1 VTPDEIPEQ
10 SASHHQLLVSSRSS
24 RTSDR
29 FDAIVVPTNR
39 PVESLTACM
48 ALAREAD
55 VPLIVIC
62 SKLVN
67 QGEVKDMAA
76 AEGVQ
81 AYAFDL
87 PDSPAN
93 PLGIT
98 FATSSDEQLAAASSV
113 RTRDLSPKRN
123 LGLVIARMLGWRR
136 LMFLDDDIYG
146 ITGRD
151 VDALAGGLST
161 HGISVLIPDEFPD
174 NSVACHANRLG
185 GREQDVFA
193 SAGGMG
199 VRCDR
204 DDLAFFPNIYNEDW
218 FFFFEEATSQKIIEV
233 GTSKQRTY
241 DPFADPDRAVKEEF
255 GDLLA
260 EGLYAPLDHHQG
272 LLGVDAAYWEGFI
285 DKRKQ
290 FHARVATL
298 LADHSERQENTDL
311 GHRLRAAGR
320 SVAAA
325 QGQLASISPELCRK
339 FVALWQADLVE
350 WRRYLTKLGHF
361 DAVGDALDHLGL
373 DYAELPSPR
382 TR

>member
-24 RTSDR
+24 GTSDR

-48 ALAREAD
+48 ALARETD

-67 QGEVKDMAA
+67 RGEVIDMAA
-76 AEGVQ
+76 AGGVQ

-87 PDSPAN
+87 LDSPAN

-113 RTRDLSPKRN
+113 KTRDLSPKRN

-185 GREQDVFA
+185 GGQQDVFA
-193 SAGGMG
+193 GGGATG

-204 DDLAFFPNIYNEDW
+204 DDLAFFPNIYNDDW
-218 FFFFEEATSQKIIEV
+218 LFFFEEAASHKIIEV
-233 GTSKQRTY
+233 GRSKQRTY
-241 DPFADPDRAVKEEF
+241 DPFADPHRAVKEEF

-272 LLGVDAAYWEGFI
+272 LLGVDAAYWAAFI
-285 DKRKQ
+285 QKRAH
-290 FHARVATL
+290 FHGRVATS
-298 LADHSERQENTDL
+298 LADHPNRQDETNL
-311 GHRLRAAGR
+311 GRRVRAAER
-320 SVAAA
+320 SVSAA
-325 QGQLASISPELCRK
+325 QGQLASISPELCHK
-339 FVALWQADLVE
+339 FVTLWQTDLVE
-350 WRRYLTKLGHF
+350 WRRYLVKLGRF
-361 DAVGDALDHLGL
+361 GAVGEALQHLGL
-373 DYAELPSPR
+373 DYAESSSPS